1 MTLAFHMMPLVG
13 TILLLVSRRVSLLTA
28 GLAGMTLAFVTM
40 IAAQAPL
47 AGMPD
52 MAMLNMAVLTKAAVK
67 AGEGAWLA
75 WHAMSIIA
83 AGLLFHRAYE
93 ARGIQS
99 AAVAQENRRRAV
111 FVACFLVGPFAES
124 VTGFGVGLVVALA
137 MLRHMGLPPVQAA
150 ALGLFSQVLAAWGAM
165 GVGTRVGAE
174 LIGVTFTE
182 LGTASALLMAV
193 VLPCLLP
200 VFWGLIHG
208 CGLRST
214 PRERVGDVGLLLCLA
229 GLIWLTN
236 RFVAPELGGGLATG
250 VLLVLVEGPRLLR
263 SDGGGPRMAM
273 AGLMERL
280 WPYVLLIAA
289 LMATRLLPP
298 LSDWTATLLVLD
310 PFGGL
315 APLALLRHPA
325 TWLVV
330 IAAILLAGLPA
341 AKAGE
346 VIRGALRAALVPM
359 AATLV
364 FVEFA
369 AFMAASGGAAMFGQA
384 WREIAGRFAV
394 LATPLFGG
402 AAGMLT
408 GSNTASNALMMHIQL
423 SLAAESGL
431 PPMLTAAIQT
441 VSGSICTMLTPGRI
455 VLAAG
460 LVGLQQAEGAIYR
473 RALPIGLA
481 TILSLLAVVVLMAGA
496 KSWGLI

>member
-1 MTLAFHMMPLVG
+1 MALAFHMMPLAG
-13 TILLLVSRRVSLLTA
+13 TILLLASRRVSLLNA
-28 GLAGMTLAFVTM
+28 GLVGMVLA
-40 IAAQAPL
+40 L
-47 AGMPD
+47 
-52 MAMLNMAVLTKAAVK
+52 AMLVAVQPSFDTALGVVAAK

-83 AGLLFHRAYE
+83 AGLLFHRAFE
-93 ARGIQS
+93 ARGLDA
-99 AAVAQENRRRAV
+99 AAVPQENRRRAV

-137 MLRHMGLPPVQAA
+137 MLRPMRLPPVHAA
-150 ALGLFSQVLAAWGAM
+150 ALGLFSQVLAPWGAM

-174 LIGVTFTE
+174 LVGVSFAE

-200 VFWGLIHG
+200 VFWGLIHAA
-208 CGLRST
+208 GLRST
-214 PRERVGDVGLLLCLA
+214 LRDRTADLA
-229 GLIWLTN
+229 LVLVLAALIWATN

-250 VLLVLVEGPRLLR
+250 ILLLLVEAPRLLR
-263 SDGGGPRMAM
+263 GDADLR
-273 AGLMERL
+273 GLFARL
-280 WPYVLLIAA
+280 WPYVTLVGA

-298 LSDWTATLLVLD
+298 LSGWTGRWLVLD

-315 APLALLRHPA
+315 APLAVLRHPA

-330 IAAILLAGLPA
+330 IAAILLTRLPRGETTPQ
-341 AKAGE
+341 AGE
-346 VIRGALRAALVPM
+346 VASGALRAALVPM

-384 WREIAGRFAV
+384 WREVAGHFAV
-394 LATPLFGG
+394 LATPVFGG

-423 SLAAESGL
+423 SLAAGSGL
-431 PPMLTAAIQT
+431 PAILTAAIQT
-441 VSGSICTMLTPGRI
+441 VAGSICTMLNPGRI

-460 LVGLQQAEGAIYR
+460 LVGLEKAEGPIYR
-473 RALPIGLA
+473 LALPIGLA
-481 TILSLLAVVVLMAGA
+481 AVLSLLAVVVAAAGLMAWQA
-496 KSWGLI
+496 V

>member
-40 IAAQAPL
+40 VVAQAPL

-52 MAMLNMAVLTKAAVK
+52 MGVLTTAAAK

-93 ARGIQS
+93 ARGIRA

-174 LIGVTFTE
+174 LIGVSFTE

-200 VFWGLIHG
+200 VFWGLIHA
-208 CGLRST
+208 CGLRSSL
-214 PRERVGDVGLLLCLA
+214 RERAGDVGLLLCLA

-263 SDGGGPRMAM
+263 SDAGFR
-273 AGLMERL
+273 GLMERL

-298 LSDWTATLLVLD
+298 LSDWTGRWLVLD

-315 APLALLRHPA
+315 APLAVLRHPA

-341 AKAGE
+341 AKSGE
-346 VIRGALRAALVPM
+346 VVRGALRAALVPM

-369 AFMAASGGAAMFGQA
+369 TFMAASGGAAMFGQA
-384 WREIAGRFAV
+384 WREVAGRFAV
-394 LATPLFGG
+394 LATPVFGG

-431 PPMLTAAIQT
+431 PPMLTAATQT

-481 TILSLLAVVVLMAGA
+481 TILSLLAVVVLVAGA
-496 KSWGLI
+496 KAWGLA

>member
-13 TILLLVSRRVSLLTA
+13 TILLLASRRVSLLTA
-28 GLAGMTLAFVTM
+28 GLAGMTLAFMTM

-47 AGMPD
+47 DRVPD
-52 MAMLNMAVLTKAAVK
+52 MAALTMAAVK

-93 ARGIQS
+93 ARGIP
-99 AAVAQENRRRAV
+99 AAAIAQENRRRAV

-174 LIGVTFTE
+174 LIGVSFTE

-200 VFWGLIHG
+200 VFWGLIHS
-208 CGLRST
+208 CGLRSGL
-214 PRERVGDVGLLLCLA
+214 RERAADVALLLFLA

-263 SDGGGPRMAM
+263 SD
-273 AGLMERL
+273 AGLRDLMKRL

-298 LSDWTATLLVLD
+298 LSDWTGRWLVLD

-325 TWLVV
+325 TWLVG

-346 VIRGALRAALVPM
+346 VVRGALRAALVPM

-384 WREIAGRFAV
+384 WREVAGRFAV
-394 LATPLFGG
+394 LATPVFGG

-431 PPMLTAAIQT
+431 PPMLTAAVQT

-481 TILSLLAVVVLMAGA
+481 TILSLLAVVVLVAGA
-496 KSWGLI
+496 KAWGLV

>member
-47 AGMPD
+47 AVMPD
-52 MAMLNMAVLTKAAVK
+52 MGVLTTAAAK

-93 ARGIQS
+93 ARGIRA

-174 LIGVTFTE
+174 LIGVSFTE

-200 VFWGLIHG
+200 VFWGLIHA
-208 CGLRST
+208 CGLRSSL
-214 PRERVGDVGLLLCLA
+214 RERAGDVGLLLCLA

-263 SDGGGPRMAM
+263 SDAGFR
-273 AGLMERL
+273 GLMERL

-289 LMATRLLPP
+289 LMATRLMPP
-298 LSDWTATLLVLD
+298 LSDWTARWLVLD

-315 APLALLRHPA
+315 APLAVLRHPA

-341 AKAGE
+341 AKSGE
-346 VIRGALRAALVPM
+346 VVRGALRAALVPM

-369 AFMAASGGAAMFGQA
+369 TFMAASGGAAMFGQA
-384 WREIAGRFAV
+384 WREVAGRFAV
-394 LATPLFGG
+394 LATPVFGG

-481 TILSLLAVVVLMAGA
+481 TILSLLAVVVLVAGVKA
-496 KSWGLI
+496 WGLA

>member
-1 MTLAFHMMPLVG
+1 MTLALHLMPLVG
-13 TILLLVSRRVSLLTA
+13 TILLLASRRVSLLSA
-28 GLAGMTLAFVTM
+28 GVAGMALALGTMVAPMLAAQPSALPVLALAGAKT
-40 IAAQAPL
+40 
-47 AGMPD
+47 
-52 MAMLNMAVLTKAAVK
+52 
-67 AGEGAWLA
+67 GEGAWLA

-83 AGLLFHRAYE
+83 AGLLFHRAFE
-93 ARGIQS
+93 ARGARS
-99 AAVAQENRRRAV
+99 TPVAQENRRRAV

-174 LIGVTFTE
+174 LIGMSFTE

-200 VFWGLIHG
+200 VFWGLIHSS
-208 CGLRST
+208 GLRSSL
-214 PRERVGDVGLLLCLA
+214 RERACDVALLFCLA

-236 RFVAPELGGGLATG
+236 LFVAPELGGGLATG
-250 VLLVLVEGPRLLR
+250 LLLLVVEGPRLLR
-263 SDGGGPRMAM
+263 SGVGLRTL
-273 AGLMERL
+273 AGRL

-298 LSDWTATLLVLD
+298 LSDWTGQWLVLD

-325 TWLVV
+325 TWLVL
-330 IAAILLAGLPA
+330 IAGILLSGLPA
-341 AKAGE
+341 ADAGK
-346 VIRGALRAALVPM
+346 VARGALRAALVPM

-364 FVEFA
+364 YVEFA
-369 AFMAASGGAAMFGQA
+369 TFMAASGGAAMFGDA
-384 WREIAGRFAV
+384 WREAAGRFAV
-394 LATPLFGG
+394 LASPIFGA

-431 PPMLTAAIQT
+431 PPTLIAAIQT

-460 LVGLQQAEGAIYR
+460 LVGLERSEGAIYR

-481 TILSLLAVVVLMAGA
+481 TVLALLAVIVLTAGINA
-496 KSWGLI
+496 RGPA

>member
-13 TILLLVSRRVSLLTA
+13 TILLLASRRVSLLTA

-47 AGMPD
+47 DTVPD
-52 MAMLNMAVLTKAAVK
+52 MSVLNMATLATAAVK

-93 ARGIQS
+93 ARGIRA

-174 LIGVTFTE
+174 LIGVSFTE

-200 VFWGLIHG
+200 VFWGLIHA
-208 CGLRST
+208 CGLRSALRDRAT
-214 PRERVGDVGLLLCLA
+214 DVLLLLCLA

-250 VLLVLVEGPRLLR
+250 ILLVLVEGPRLLR
-263 SDGGGPRMAM
+263 SDAGPRMAM
-273 AGLMERL
+273 ARLMERL

-298 LSDWTATLLVLD
+298 LSYWTGILLVLD

-341 AKAGE
+341 SKAGD
-346 VIRGALRAALVPM
+346 VVRGAFRAALVPM

-369 AFMAASGGAAMFGQA
+369 TFMAASGGAAMFGQA
-384 WREIAGRFAV
+384 WREVAGRFAV

-481 TILSLLAVVVLMAGA
+481 TILSLLAVIVLMAGA
-496 KSWGLI
+496 RSWGLI

>member
-1 MTLAFHMMPLVG
+1 MILAFHMMPLVG
-13 TILLLVSRRVSLLTA
+13 TILLLASRRISLLSA
-28 GLAGMTLAFVTM
+28 GIAGMALALVTM
-40 IAAQAPL
+40 VAPMIMAQPS
-47 AGMPD
+47 AGP
-52 MAMLNMAVLTKAAVK
+52 VLGLAAVK

-83 AGLLFHRAYE
+83 AGLLFHRAFE
-93 ARGIQS
+93 ARGTRT
-99 AAVAQENRRRAV
+99 AAVAQDNRRRAV

-137 MLRHMGLPPVQAA
+137 MLRSLGLPPVQSA

-165 GVGTRVGAE
+165 GVGSRVGAE
-174 LIGVTFTE
+174 LIGVSFTE
-182 LGTASALLMAV
+182 LGTASALLMAI

-200 VFWGLIHG
+200 VFWGLIQSS
-208 CGLRST
+208 GLRSSL
-214 PRERVGDVGLLLCLA
+214 RERATDVALLLCLA

-236 RFVAPELGGGLATG
+236 RFVAPELGGGLATA
-250 VLLVLVEGPRLLR
+250 VLLLMVEGPRLLR
-263 SDGGGPRMAM
+263 SGTGVRELA
-273 AGLMERL
+273 ERL
-280 WPYVLLIAA
+280 WPYGLLIAG

-298 LSDWTATLLVLD
+298 LSDWTGQWLVLD

-325 TWLVV
+325 TWLVL
-330 IAAILLAGLPA
+330 IAGILLAGLPRA
-341 AKAGE
+341 EAGK
-346 VIRGALRAALVPM
+346 VVRSALRAALVPM

-369 AFMAASGGAAMFGQA
+369 TFMAASGGAAMFGNA
-384 WREIAGRFAV
+384 WREVAGRFAV
-394 LATPLFGG
+394 LASPVFGA

-431 PPMLTAAIQT
+431 PSILIAAVQT
-441 VSGSICTMLTPGRI
+441 VAGSICTMLTPGRI

-460 LVGLQQAEGAIYR
+460 LVGLERSEGAIYR

-481 TILSLLAVVVLMAGA
+481 TILALLAVIVAMTGFKAG
-496 KSWGLI
+496 GLV

>member
-40 IAAQAPL
+40 VAAQAPL

-52 MAMLNMAVLTKAAVK
+52 MGVLTTAAAK

-93 ARGIQS
+93 ARGIRA

-174 LIGVTFTE
+174 LIGVSFTE

-200 VFWGLIHG
+200 VFWGLIHA
-208 CGLRST
+208 CGLRSSL
-214 PRERVGDVGLLLCLA
+214 RERAGDVGLLLCLA

-236 RFVAPELGGGLATG
+236 RFVAPELGGGLTTG

-263 SDGGGPRMAM
+263 NDAGFR
-273 AGLMERL
+273 GLMERL

-298 LSDWTATLLVLD
+298 LSDWTARLLVLD

-315 APLALLRHPA
+315 APLAVLRHPA

-341 AKAGE
+341 AKSGE
-346 VIRGALRAALVPM
+346 VVRGALRAALVPM

-369 AFMAASGGAAMFGQA
+369 TFMAASGGAAMFGQA
-384 WREIAGRFAV
+384 WREVAGRFAV
-394 LATPLFGG
+394 LATPVFGG

-481 TILSLLAVVVLMAGA
+481 TILSLLAVVVLVAGA
-496 KSWGLI
+496 KAWGLA